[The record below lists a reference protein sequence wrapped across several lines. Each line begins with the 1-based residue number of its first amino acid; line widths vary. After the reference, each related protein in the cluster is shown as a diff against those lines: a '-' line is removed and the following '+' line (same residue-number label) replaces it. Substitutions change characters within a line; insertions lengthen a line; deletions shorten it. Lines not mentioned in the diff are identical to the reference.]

1 MPSFGNNF
9 YYMARLDTGYI
20 LIDIGGS
27 KVGSMRLMFGIIAT
41 AALAGTVYPMDSHGQ
56 SSEGPIFWGG
66 ARAGMTDVE
75 LLALVPGSKMGFESG
90 FEYISPKSMWR
101 FKKEIAPGCVTRG
114 EGYTVRDKAIPG
126 KVRRLENLEMSGS
139 CGADQIEA
147 SLRAKYGK
155 PYSDTVKDISNTSY
169 EGPTRIGKVVIE
181 NPTSTTDLSQ
191 EGDVVWYSSGVVIKL
206 WRQIRAGAEDDL
218 YKVTYAVGEPPNVN
232 TNDF

>member
-1 MPSFGNNF
+1 
-9 YYMARLDTGYI
+9 
-20 LIDIGGS
+20 
-27 KVGSMRLMFGIIAT
+27 MRLISGIIAT
-41 AALAGTVYPMDSHGQ
+41 AALAWAVYPMASHGQ
-56 SSEGPIFWGG
+56 SPEGPIFWGG
-66 ARAGMTDVE
+66 ARAGMTDAE

-114 EGYTVRDKAIPG
+114 EGYTVRDKAMPG

-155 PYSDTVKDISNTSY
+155 PHSDTVKDISNTSY
-169 EGPTRIGKVVIE
+169 DGPARIGNVVIA
-181 NPTSTTDLSQ
+181 NPTSTTNLSQ

-206 WRQIRAGAEDDL
+206 WREIRAGADDEL
-218 YKVTYAVGEPPNVN
+218 YKVTYVAGEPAKVN